1 MPVVAGMMAKLR
13 MTFSIDFRGQGKR
26 FKQANQ
32 RLAYRN
38 KINEKIWVTDP
49 QYGLLKGR
57 AADVL
62 YSRGTSDR
70 R

>member
-1 MPVVAGMMAKLR
+1 VRLRHTPVLDARCHGHDGQAAND
-13 MTFSIDFRGQGKR
+13 FSIDFRGQGKR

-49 QYGLLKGR
+49 DTGY
-57 AADVL
+57 
-62 YSRGTSDR
+62 
-70 R
+70 

>member
-38 KINEKIWVTDP
+38 RINEKIWVTD
-49 QYGLLKGR
+49 
-57 AADVL
+57 
-62 YSRGTSDR
+62 SDTGY
-70 R
+70 